1 MISTSNNPV
10 SHGSDLLKIG
20 IPKRIGRNYIGYIV
34 LDEQVEVI
42 PRFLINLAFLY
53 FAYSPD
59 IILVI
64 EICFRHFLW
73 FFIQLMNKRNNLFSP
88 ILRIWESD
96 IAISL
101 IHLFIIRLYL
111 FNQLHVGEYLYF
123 PIHAK
128 DGRRI
133 ERWIR
138 SLLHGNGE
146 ESFKANRAIFYF
158 PFGAPPVFPLD
169 TIRIK
174 QTDPLLRRNEKL
186 IRKGGG
192 HNRLSFIARLD
203 RETKGDGSQRNFG
216 PKYYS
221 KLQVISFFKALWLGR
236 Q

>member
-1 MISTSNNPV
+1 
-10 SHGSDLLKIG
+10 
-20 IPKRIGRNYIGYIV
+20 
-34 LDEQVEVI
+34 
-42 PRFLINLAFLY
+42 
-53 FAYSPD
+53 
-59 IILVI
+59 
-64 EICFRHFLW
+64 
-73 FFIQLMNKRNNLFSP
+73 MNQRNNLFSS
-88 ILRIWESD
+88 ILGIWESD
-96 IAISL
+96 IAITL

-133 ERWIR
+133 EKWIR

-203 RETKGDGSQRNFG
+203 RETKGVNAILGRNIT
-216 PKYYS
+216 PSS
-221 KLQVISFFKALWLGR
+221 KLFRSSKLFDSEDNKIFSLLYLPWKLD
-236 Q
+236 

>member
-1 MISTSNNPV
+1 
-10 SHGSDLLKIG
+10 
-20 IPKRIGRNYIGYIV
+20 
-34 LDEQVEVI
+34 
-42 PRFLINLAFLY
+42 
-53 FAYSPD
+53 
-59 IILVI
+59 
-64 EICFRHFLW
+64 
-73 FFIQLMNKRNNLFSP
+73 MNQRNNLFSP
-88 ILRIWESD
+88 ILGIWECD
-96 IAISL
+96 IAITL
-101 IHLFIIRLYL
+101 IHLFIIWLYL

-216 PKYYS
+216 PKLLQAPSYFVLQSSLTRKTIKSSHCYIFRGSSISWILSLSMIIIFRNCTDWNLESMLIFDKLIVRNCTCYS
-221 KLQVISFFKALWLGR
+221 ITK
-236 Q
+236 